1 MVLRKI
7 YICIRV
13 YKYVHTHTHVRM
25 NTYPYTYAHT
35 HICAHACTHTHAH
48 THTSIHTHSFSRLFP
63 AFFFLYLS
71 LSLAYTNRGTTPIVF
86 CHGLGIGYLQYM
98 MLLQKLP
105 RDGDVYLLD
114 FPNITMALG
123 AGIFVFLLPRDM
135 YLLDVPS
142 FSANLGAGLYFW
154 FVHFFLI
161 WIYCATGF
169 VFARFSQH
177 LFDSSKYWAQCSE
190 RNVPKYD

>member
-1 MVLRKI
+1 MCTRM
-7 YICIRV
+7 
-13 YKYVHTHTHVRM
+13 HTHT
-25 NTYPYTYAHT
+25 
-35 HICAHACTHTHAH
+35 CTHTH
-48 THTSIHTHSFSRLFP
+48 IHPYTLFLSLFPSFS
-63 AFFFLYLS
+63 LS
-71 LSLAYTNRGTTPIVF
+71 LSLSFSLAYTNRGNTPIVF

-142 FSANLGAGLYFW
+142 FSATLGAGLYFW
-154 FVHFFLI
+154 FVPFFLI
-161 WIYCATGF
+161 
-169 VFARFSQH
+169 
-177 LFDSSKYWAQCSE
+177 
-190 RNVPKYD
+190 